1 MAERRQRCTVLR
13 TGSPNNGAR
22 QPAGAAG
29 GGGGGEGGRVEPDQE
44 QDQEKHR
51 GSSQPALR
59 NHVRVLS
66 TRLSGPVLG
75 IISVRRALDSVGRG

>member
-29 GGGGGEGGRVEPDQE
+29 GGGGEGGRVEP
-44 QDQEKHR
+44 DQEKHR

-66 TRLSGPVLG
+66 TRLSGPVLR